1 MIGNSLTKIFDSDQV
16 ELKEYFT
23 NVAMRD
29 LDADGSGTVDINE
42 IKKKCLYVAD
52 KKGDG
57 SENMDLVTF
66 LLLNS

>member
-1 MIGNSLTKIFDSDQV
+1 
-16 ELKEYFT
+16 
-23 NVAMRD
+23 MRD

-52 KKGDG
+52 KKGEG
-57 SENMDLVTF
+57 SENVDLVTF